1 MCLQPGRGCK
11 PNHLFAPDRH
21 SRNELLAIAL
31 LGPVCMTD
39 LRVDVAPA
47 LYCTDASPGICVSPE
62 DPKVVSELWRHS
74 EQRGYYTQLLNPAAS
89 QFAF

>member
-1 MCLQPGRGCK
+1 
-11 PNHLFAPDRH
+11 
-21 SRNELLAIAL
+21 
-31 LGPVCMTD
+31 MTD

-47 LYCTDASPGICVSPE
+47 LYCTDASPDGGGICVSPE

-89 QFAF
+89 QFAFWDEFGALRRPFTRRDI